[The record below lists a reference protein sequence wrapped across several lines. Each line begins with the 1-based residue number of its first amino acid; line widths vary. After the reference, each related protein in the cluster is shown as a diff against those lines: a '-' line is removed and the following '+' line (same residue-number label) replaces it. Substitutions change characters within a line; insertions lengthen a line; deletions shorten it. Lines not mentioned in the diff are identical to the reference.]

1 MHNMRLRHRASCRRY
16 CVEPTGYDIALIG
29 AGRVGQTLGR
39 LLVALGHRLTLVACR
54 TRLAAERAVA
64 FIGAG
69 QPTTYAEAPLEAVQT
84 GRGVVCITTPDDAI
98 APTALSLAHRHPPWH
113 GVVVLHCSGAL
124 NSTVLHVLRPCGAE
138 IGSMHPLYAFGT
150 AIADAEV
157 LRGVYW
163 CIEGDAVA
171 KHVARQLIGDLR
183 GHVSEIQP
191 EHKMLYHAAAAVA
204 GNLITGLLSV
214 SFSMLGRCGMAPEQ
228 ARAMLIRLSEGVL
241 ERIKAEGE
249 VVALA
254 GPISRGDAATV
265 AQHLEQLRT
274 LPPGYAAIY
283 RSLSQELVV
292 LARRK
297 GTAPSVA
304 LAEIER
310 LLQG

>member
-1 MHNMRLRHRASCRRY
+1 
-16 CVEPTGYDIALIG
+16 VEPTAAGYDIALIG

-39 LLVALGHRLTLVACR
+39 LLVARGHRLTIVACR
-54 TRLAAERAVA
+54 TRAAAERAVA
-64 FIGAG
+64 FIGTG
-69 QPTTYAEAPLEAVQT
+69 QPTTYDEAPLDTVQT

-98 APTALSLAHRHPPWH
+98 APTAVHLAHRQPPWH

-124 NSTVLHVLRPCGAE
+124 SSTVLHVLRPYGARV
-138 IGSMHPLYAFGT
+138 GSMHPLHAFGT
-150 AIADAEV
+150 AIADPEV

-163 CIEGDAVA
+163 CIEGDAAA
-171 KHVARQLIGDLR
+171 KHVARQLIGDLH

-204 GNLITGLLSV
+204 GNLITGLMSV
-214 SFSMLGRCGMAPEQ
+214 SFSMLAHCGMAPDQ

-241 ERIKAEGE
+241 QRIKAEGE

-254 GPISRGDAATV
+254 GPISRGDVATV

-274 LPPGYAAIY
+274 LPPIYEAVY
-283 RSLSQELVV
+283 RSLSRELVA

-297 GTAPSVA
+297 GAAPAAA
-304 LAEIER
+304 LAEIEE